1 MPAKGQTFDR
11 GRVRAVRDTFAEAA
25 RNGTTL
31 RAVAAEVGV
40 SVPTARAAARRYR
53 VRFGR
58 GPAPDV
64 LYRAAVMNHVA
75 NGADTGREVARRM
88 GRHCD
93 WVQRVVRELVL
104 RGLIRKTGYGRGT
117 RLEASESWRVDE
129 KTRRDSPAGGEDGRG

>member
-11 GRVRAVRDTFAEAA
+11 GRVKEVRDTFAEAA

-58 GPAPDV
+58 GPAPCV
-64 LYRAAVMNHVA
+64 LYRAAVMAHVE
-75 NGADTGREVARRM
+75 NGAGTGREVARRM

-93 WVQRVVRELVL
+93 WVQKVVRELVG
-104 RGLIRKTGYGRGT
+104 RGLLVKTGYGRGT
-117 RLEASESWRVDE
+117 RLAI
-129 KTRRDSPAGGEDGRG
+129 GGKWYERPVG